1 MEIYKLGHGDN
12 CHFNCHIS
20 TVIHWT
26 CIITV
31 SNNGFRIKTKFSLEE
46 EAGRN
51 EVTPMQV

>member
-31 SNNGFRIKTKFSLEE
+31 SNNGFRIKTKFSFEE

-51 EVTPMQV
+51 EVTQMQV